1 MPPIATEACSSPIA
15 VGLEQ
20 RGIGGGQ
27 MGGAG
32 LLPVAATTS
41 GTGGNLL
48 YWGGAWDKIIGPG
61 DSSTTAR
68 GPIQQPNP
76 HTWQEELILRKA
88 LSPSAPQRPQYAT
101 ITLHSAVIY
110 FSPKVPFHTY
120 LLFDVSGSGS
130 LREKLFETEPASGS
144 GQLSHP

>member
-1 MPPIATEACSSPIA
+1 MPPIATEACSSPTA

-20 RGIGGGQ
+20 RGIGDGQ
-27 MGGAG
+27 AGGAG
-32 LLPVAATTS
+32 SLPVTAATS
-41 GTGGNLL
+41 GTLGKIFSCA
-48 YWGGAWDKIIGPG
+48 GGAGDRIIGPG

-76 HTWQEELILRKA
+76 HTWHEELILRKA

-120 LLFDVSGSGS
+120 LLLDVSGSDT
-130 LREKLFETEPASGS
+130 EKLLEAEPASGS
-144 GQLSHP
+144 GQPSHP